1 MAVQADI
8 RDSAQV
14 QRMVD
19 AIMAQWG
26 AIDILINNAGIAQQ
40 KLFTDITD
48 EEWYNMFAVHVDGT
62 FYCTRAVLP
71 AMIAQKQGVIVNISS
86 MWGQVG
92 GSCEVH
98 YSAAKGAIQAMTK
111 ALAKE
116 VGPSG
121 IRVNC
126 VAPGVI
132 QTEMNAILDH
142 ETLEALRQETP
153 LEMLGT
159 TEHVAEAVYYLCSD
173 KAAFITGQIVGVNG
187 GMII

>member
-1 MAVQADI
+1 
-8 RDSAQV
+8 
-14 QRMVD
+14 
-19 AIMAQWG
+19 
-26 AIDILINNAGIAQQ
+26 
-40 KLFTDITD
+40 
-48 EEWYNMFAVHVDGT
+48 MFAVHVDGT

-71 AMIAQKQGVIVNISS
+71 MMIHKKQGYIVNISS

-121 IRVNC
+121 VRVNC

-132 QTEMNAILDH
+132 QTEMNKLLDT
-142 ETLEALRQETP
+142 ETLEALREETP

-159 TEHVAEAVYYLCSD
+159 AEQVADLVFFLCSEQS
-173 KAAFITGQIVGVNG
+173 AFITGQVIGVNG
-187 GMII
+187 GMVI